1 MKNTIFLDTGVI
13 ILYQSDHEEI
23 LKEIKTKIKKQYNFI
38 SSELNYIEL
47 FNHLC
52 REKGK
57 INAQIIMENLRKGNI
72 IKFIPV
78 SENISILSG
87 ELKCKYKFLSMVDA
101 IIIAE
106 ALARKIFIYTT
117 ETHFNDV
124 ENLKIKKIDYE

>member
-13 ILYQSDHEEI
+13 SLYLSNQEVI
-23 LKEIKTKIKKQYNFI
+23 LKEIKTKRKNKYRFI

-57 INAQIIMENLRKGNI
+57 INAQIIMENLRKGDI
-72 IKFIPV
+72 IDFVPV
-78 SENISILSG
+78 SENISILAG

-101 IIIAE
+101 IIFAE
-106 ALARKIFIYTT
+106 ALTQKIFIYTT
-117 ETHFNDV
+117 ETHFKDID
-124 ENLKIKKIDYE
+124 NLKVKKINY

>member
-13 ILYQSDHEEI
+13 SLYQSNHEET
-23 LKEIKTKIKKQYNFI
+23 LKEIKTKKKNQYNFI
-38 SSELNYIEL
+38 SSELNYIEF

-57 INAQIIMENLRKGNI
+57 INAQIIMENLRKGDI
-72 IKFIPV
+72 VDFIPV
-78 SENISILSG
+78 SENISIVAG

-106 ALARKIFIYTT
+106 ALTRKIFIYTT
-117 ETHFNDV
+117 ETHFKDV
-124 ENLKIKKIDYE
+124 DNLKVKKINY

>member
-13 ILYQSDHEEI
+13 SLYLSNHEET
-23 LKEIKTKIKKQYNFI
+23 LKEIKTKKKNKYSFI
-38 SSELNYIEL
+38 SSELNYIEF

-57 INAQIIMENLRKGNI
+57 INAQIIMENLRKGDFI
-72 IKFIPV
+72 DFIPV
-78 SENISILSG
+78 SENISILAG

-106 ALARKIFIYTT
+106 ALTWKIFIYTT
-117 ETHFNDV
+117 EAHFKDID
-124 ENLKIKKIDYE
+124 NLKVKKINY

>member
-1 MKNTIFLDTGVI
+1 MKNTIFLDSGVI
-13 ILYQSDHEEI
+13 SLYQSNHEEI
-23 LKEIKTKIKKQYNFI
+23 IKEIRDKKKNQYNFI

-57 INAQIIMENLRKGNI
+57 VNAQIIMENFRQSNI

-78 SENISILSG
+78 SENVSILAG

-101 IIIAE
+101 IMIAE
-106 ALARKIFIYTT
+106 VLTRKIFIYTT
-117 ETHFNDV
+117 ETYFNDV
-124 ENLKIKKIDYE
+124 ENIKVKKIDY